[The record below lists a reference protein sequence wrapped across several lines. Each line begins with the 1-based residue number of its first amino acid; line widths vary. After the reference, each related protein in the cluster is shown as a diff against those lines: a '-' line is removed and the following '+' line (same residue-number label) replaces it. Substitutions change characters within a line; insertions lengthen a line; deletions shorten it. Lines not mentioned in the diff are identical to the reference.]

1 MKIVLRR
8 TVNVRWALVQGKVAF
23 AERRVAEHAV
33 VVWAAERLREGLET
47 RAEQLC
53 EATAQG
59 PLLGLPPV
67 VGRRLSRVCEE
78 LGLLHLDKERIVRL
92 TPEGERV
99 AASAEPRVFVPQL
112 GAWWVFWAEDPL
124 LTQPLLR
131 VEPGKEPSAHKERQ
145 ARNGERREVRRQFHN
160 LPDTIAALCDERGER
175 PPLELPAARDGRPV
189 RMVALE
195 RKVELLRS
203 EDRLMVELTFEPD
216 ATEGLLRLR
225 GRVGD
230 SGIDA
235 TLPLLRGLDHATAW
249 RTLLRLKGAE
259 DWWNPRSG
267 KLQMPFN
274 GLRDEA
280 RESFRHQM
288 SFRTPEIDRLG
299 RFDDTVVDGVPIEPA
314 TLGDAQR
321 WFEWLLE
328 RRADRTQWPDVF
340 MANAMDVTQLF
351 PDHSVRVPAQSDLAR
366 QVRGAERP
374 RAAYWHLQAP
384 LDLDGGAS

>member
-1 MKIVLRR
+1 MNIVLRR
-8 TVNVRWALVQGKVAF
+8 TVNVQWALVQGKVAF

-33 VVWAAERLREGLET
+33 VAWAAERLRDGLET

-53 EATAQG
+53 EPATQG

-67 VGRRLSRVCEE
+67 VGRRLARVCGE

-99 AASAEPRVFVPQL
+99 AASDEPRVFVPQS

-124 LTQPLLR
+124 ISQPLLR
-131 VEPGKEPSAHKERQ
+131 VEPGKEPPAHKERQ
-145 ARNGERREVRRQFHN
+145 ARNGERGEARRQFHD
-160 LPDTIAALCDERGER
+160 LPDPIAALCDERGER

-189 RMVALE
+189 RIVALE

-203 EDRLMVELTFEPD
+203 EDRFTVELRFEPD

-225 GRVGD
+225 GRVAD
-230 SGIDA
+230 SSIDG
-235 TLPLLRGLDHATAW
+235 TLPPLQGREHAHVW
-249 RTLLRLKGAE
+249 RTLLGSKGAE

-267 KLQMPFN
+267 KLQVPFK

-280 RESFRHQM
+280 RESFRLQM
-288 SFRTPEIDRLG
+288 SFRTPELDRLG
-299 RFDDTVVDGVPIEPA
+299 RFDDTVVDGIPIEPA
-314 TLGDAQR
+314 TPGDAQR

-340 MANAMDVTQLF
+340 TSNAVELMQLF
-351 PDHSVRVPAQSDLAR
+351 PGLNVRAQAQSDFAR
-366 QVRGAERP
+366 GVRGAERP

-384 LDLDGGAS
+384 LDLDGGVS